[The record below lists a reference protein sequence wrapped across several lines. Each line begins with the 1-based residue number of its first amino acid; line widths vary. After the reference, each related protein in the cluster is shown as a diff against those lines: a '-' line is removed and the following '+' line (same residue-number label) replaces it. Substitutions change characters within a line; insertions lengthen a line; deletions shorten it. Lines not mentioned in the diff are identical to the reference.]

1 MKNYPAFRTNKKPLK
16 KKCNIPFDK
25 CQQIHGKGPQMKDAE
40 EEHTEERHIN
50 WLLSWLLKNIRALEH
65 KLVQC
70 LEEHGDIRVLTLGHL
85 TPWEVI

>member
-1 MKNYPAFRTNKKPLK
+1 
-16 KKCNIPFDK
+16 
-25 CQQIHGKGPQMKDAE
+25 MKDAE